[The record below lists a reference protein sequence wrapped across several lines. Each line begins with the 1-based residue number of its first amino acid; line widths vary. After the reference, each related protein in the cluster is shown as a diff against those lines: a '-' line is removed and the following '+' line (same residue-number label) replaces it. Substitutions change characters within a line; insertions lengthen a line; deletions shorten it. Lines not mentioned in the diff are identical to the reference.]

1 MNMKYIFF
9 SFFLLKLFVV
19 SSQQTK
25 YLIDAKLNSNN
36 NEISINQEII
46 FENKSNI
53 DLNELYLN
61 DWSNS
66 YSSTESQL
74 AHRLAEEYDR
84 SFYFSNKAKRGSTKI
99 EYITA
104 YNKKVIWNRI
114 ENQNDII
121 KIPLS
126 KPLNIGDTIKLNL
139 IYKVKIADDKF
150 TGYGIKDVNEYFL
163 KDWFISVCPI
173 IKNNWIKNSNL
184 DLEELSRFPSDFE
197 IKWTIP
203 NNLYINSNLY
213 SREPSITNESKKI
226 TFYGKKFS
234 DIQFHIT
241 TEKKYKSIKTSLI
254 NFVTDINSMDLSK
267 NQELNN
273 FTKIDE
279 FISSKLGPYPHS
291 KMLISQIEYNKNPNY
306 GLSLL
311 PDYLRPYNDSF
322 FHEISI
328 LKVYL
333 TQYLSERLQL
343 DYRHNYWIFEGVLT
357 YMTIKYIEYFYPD
370 YKILGK
376 VPEIPFIKTILK
388 GYNLSKMKFNDGF
401 LESYEFMLRNNNHQ
415 SPLTSKDRLI
425 KFNDEIST
433 PGYLGVGFKFLDN
446 YIGESNLL
454 NLIMGIFD
462 KPVDFSII
470 KKSFVSGTS
479 KDINWFFE
487 DYLNDRKSIDFKFEY
502 INVSDESITL
512 KVIEKSNKKIPYK
525 IGLIKDDSLISYKW
539 IDKKFSDEIKF
550 TNINPDFIGINSD
563 IKFPEKNH
571 RNNFKKINN
580 SFNWKSLDFK
590 FVKDLENPKKN
601 QLFYNPITDFN
612 AYDGLILGF
621 RLHNKTFKNKPS
633 SVNII
638 PLYSSL
644 EKKLIGT
651 IQGIYNFHNE
661 ESSNFLT
668 QISLR
673 TQTYHYAPNLRYST
687 YKPTLNF
694 VFRPDDFRSD
704 IRKLL
709 SFSWLSVNRDRS
721 SSVQTDPNYGIG
733 IIEYMYS
740 GKGAIKY
747 KTFKSQL
754 QLSKIFSKLTFT
766 AEYRRILKNARQ
778 ISLRLFIGKFL
789 NYDYLSYDKFFDF
802 SLNRASDYLF
812 EYNYLGRSEEKGIY
826 SQQFIMSEG
835 GFKSKF
841 LNPLANDY
849 IVSSNLGIG
858 LWKWVELYADFGIS
872 KNIGSL
878 PRGYYDSGIRLNL
891 LPDFLEIFLP
901 IQSSENQIEFNN
913 KNYLSSLRFV
923 IALEPKTLL
932 GLFNRKW
939 F

>member
-1 MNMKYIFF
+1 MNMKYFYF
-9 SFFLLKLFVV
+9 SFLILKLFIVN
-19 SSQQTK
+19 SQQTR
-25 YLIDAKLNSNN
+25 YLIDAEFNPEN
-36 NEISINQEII
+36 NEILIKQEII
-46 FENKSNI
+46 FKNRSDFKLS
-53 DLNELYLN
+53 DVYLN

-74 AHRLAEEYDR
+74 AKRLAEEYDR
-84 SFYFSNKAKRGSTKI
+84 SFYFSKKSKRGFTEIKSISSLNEKL
-99 EYITA
+99 
-104 YNKKVIWNRI
+104 IWSRI

-121 KIPLS
+121 KILLLN
-126 KPLNIGDTIKLNL
+126 PLNVGDSVKIKLNYL
-139 IYKVKIADDKF
+139 IKIADDKF
-150 TGYGIKDVNEYFL
+150 TGYGIKAKNDFFL

-173 IKNNWIKNSNL
+173 INNKWIKNSNL
-184 DLEELSRFPSDFE
+184 DLEEISRLPSDYR
-197 IKWTIP
+197 IKWIIP
-203 NNLYINSNLY
+203 EKFNINSNLY
-213 SREPSITNESKKI
+213 SNFIKEVDGFKNI

-241 TEKKYKSIKTSLI
+241 TGKKYKSIKTNSI
-254 NFVTDINSMDLSK
+254 NFITDINSMGLSAK
-267 NQELNN
+267 EELNN
-273 FTKIDE
+273 FQKIND
-279 FISSKLGPYPHS
+279 FVNSKLGAYPHS

-333 TQYLSERLQL
+333 TQYLNERLQI
-343 DYRHNYWIFEGVLT
+343 DFRYNYWIFEGILT
-357 YMTIKYIEYFYPD
+357 YMTIKYIDHFYPD
-370 YKILGK
+370 YKILGE
-376 VPEIPFIKTILK
+376 VPEIPFLKTILK

-433 PGYLGVGFKFLDN
+433 PGHLGVGFKFLDEF
-446 YIGESNLL
+446 IGERSIL
-454 NLIMGIFD
+454 NSIKKVFD
-462 KPVDFSII
+462 KPIDYSMI
-470 KKSFVSGTS
+470 KKNFKSQT
-479 KDINWFFE
+479 KKNIDWFFE
-487 DYLNDRKSIDFKFEY
+487 DYLKDRISIDFKFKH
-502 INVSDESITL
+502 INISDESIIL
-512 KVIEKSNKKIPYK
+512 KIIERNDKKIPYK
-525 IGLIKDDSLISYKW
+525 IGLIKNDSLISYKW
-539 IDKKFSDEIKF
+539 IDKNYSDEIKF
-550 TNINPDFIGINSD
+550 DNVKPDFIGINSD
-563 IKFPEKNH
+563 LKFPEKNH
-571 RNNFKKINN
+571 RNNFKKISNK
-580 SFNWKSLDFK
+580 FKWKTLNFK
-590 FVKDLENPKKN
+590 FIKDLENPKQN

-633 SVNII
+633 IINII
-638 PLYSSL
+638 PLYSTI
-644 EKKLIGT
+644 EKNLVGS

-668 QISLR
+668 RISLR
-673 TQTYHYAPNLRYST
+673 AQTYHYESNLRYTT
-687 YKPTLNF
+687 YNPSLSF
-694 VFRPDDFRSD
+694 VFRPNDFRSD
-704 IRKLL
+704 IRQLL
-709 SFSWLSVNRDRS
+709 SFSWLSVNRDRIS
-721 SSVQTDPNYGIG
+721 TIQTDPNYGIG
-733 IIEYMYS
+733 MIEYLYS
-740 GKGAIKY
+740 GKGAVKY

-754 QLSKIFSKLTFT
+754 QLSKIFSKFTFT

-778 ISLRLFIGKFL
+778 ISLRLFMGKFL
-789 NYDYLSYDKFFDF
+789 NYDYLTYNKFFDF

-841 LNPLANDY
+841 KNPLANDFL
-849 IVSSNLGIG
+849 ISSNIGIG
-858 LWKWVELYADFGIS
+858 LWKWIELYADIGIS

-878 PRGYYDSGIRLNL
+878 PKGYYDSGIRLNL

-901 IQSSENQIEFNN
+901 IQSSENQIELNN